1 MSQHHFLTKTSA
13 GAGVSVLMGWD
24 RMLRQ
29 YFLVV
34 ERLEPQDAVS
44 EDDGGLLYSDIND
57 RAAFRQDLGYFLL
70 RLHQFGI
77 TVPGAMLQQVTL
89 DRTVNAGNRCVTYEA
104 DGSFIEA

>member
-1 MSQHHFLTKTSA
+1 MSQHRFLTKTSA
-13 GAGVSVLMGWD
+13 GADVSVLMGWD

-34 ERLEPQDAVS
+34 ERLESRDVAV
-44 EDDGGLLYSDIND
+44 DDDGLLYSDIND

-70 RLHQFGI
+70 RLQQFGI

-89 DRTVNAGNRCVTYEA
+89 DRTMNAGNRFVTYEA
-104 DGSFIEA
+104 NGSFIEA